1 MLTHVDVSRYFVSFQ
16 MLALSRMLARWYDIG
31 AGTNIN
37 KGRWTGNWT
46 GLQTNSKAPHEV

>member
-1 MLTHVDVSRYFVSFQ
+1 MLSRKMLTYADVFGCFVRLH

-37 KGRWTGNWT
+37 KGI
-46 GLQTNSKAPHEV
+46 